1 MGAVLIKVGAFFCC
15 VKRHR
20 RCHLFLFTYFAIII
34 IIWLMMSDNQGA
46 EMVSDVTIR
55 TFRRELRALER
66 RVERALAEHSS
77 CCGVT
82 PAQCH
87 AILALEEAGPSS
99 LAEVAAALELD
110 SSTISRTVDG
120 LVKVGLAD
128 RREDPTNRRRAILSL
143 SSAGRAA
150 AARINEA
157 CDRYYRSLLSS
168 LSEADARGV
177 LRAVP
182 ILAEALR
189 AWSCAGE
196 GCCVEGNDGARVAG
210 APVSRGRLI

>member
-1 MGAVLIKVGAFFCC
+1 M
-15 VKRHR
+15 
-20 RCHLFLFTYFAIII
+20 T
-34 IIWLMMSDNQGA
+34 SD
-46 EMVSDVTIR
+46 EMIR
-55 TFRRELRALER
+55 AFRRELRALER
-66 RVERALAEHSS
+66 RVERALAEQSS

-87 AILALEEAGPSS
+87 AILALEEAGQSS
-99 LAEVAAALELD
+99 LTELATALELD
-110 SSTISRTVDG
+110 SSTLSRTVDG
-120 LVKVGLAD
+120 LVKEGLAD
-128 RREDPTNRRRAILSL
+128 RREDPTNRRRSILSL
-143 SSAGRAA
+143 SPAGEAA

-189 AWSCAGE
+189 AWSGAGE
-196 GCCVEGNDGARVAG
+196 GCCVKGNDGANASA
-210 APVSRGRLI
+210 APGGSGRLA

>member
-1 MGAVLIKVGAFFCC
+1 M
-15 VKRHR
+15 VK
-20 RCHLFLFTYFAIII
+20 
-34 IIWLMMSDNQGA
+34 D
-46 EMVSDVTIR
+46 ETIR
-55 TFRRELRALER
+55 AFRRALRALER
-66 RVERALAEHSS
+66 RVERALAEQSS

-87 AILALEEAGPSS
+87 AILALEEAGQSS
-99 LAEVAAALELD
+99 LADLAAALELD
-110 SSTISRTVDG
+110 SSTLSRTVDG
-120 LVKVGLAD
+120 LVKERLAD

-143 SSAGRAA
+143 SPAGEAA

-168 LSEADARGV
+168 LSETDARGV

-189 AWSCAGE
+189 ARPGVGE
-196 GCCVEGNDGARVAG
+196 GCCGGESDGASVAA
-210 APVSRGRLI
+210 APVGPGRLV